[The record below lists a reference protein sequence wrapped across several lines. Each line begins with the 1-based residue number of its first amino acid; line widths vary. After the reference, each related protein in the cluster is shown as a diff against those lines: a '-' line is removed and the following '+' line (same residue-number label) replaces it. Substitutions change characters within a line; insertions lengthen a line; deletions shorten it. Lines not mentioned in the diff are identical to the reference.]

1 MTEKKRAGDG
11 FLPVD
16 RAGME
21 ARGWD
26 ACDAVIVTGDAY
38 VDHPSFGAAIIGRH
52 LESLGYRVGIV
63 AQPDWRNPGSF
74 LALGI
79 PRLFVGITSG
89 AMDSMVNHYTSFNR
103 IRSDDAYTPG
113 GAAGARPDRAVIVY
127 ANAVRRAMPGVPM
140 VLGGIEASLRR
151 LSHYDFWSETTRRS
165 VLLDTRADILVY
177 GMGERQIGEIAAR
190 LSEGRG
196 LDGIPGTA
204 VWMGASGA
212 TPPPGAVVLPSHE
225 EVVSSPRAFLDMTL
239 AIERE
244 ASPWCGRPLVQMSD
258 TRMTLVHR
266 PAEPLSGEEMDA
278 LYALPFTRRPHPSY
292 TEPVPAWEMIRD
304 SVTAVRGCAG
314 GCSFC
319 ALGLHQGRHLVSRSP
334 ESVLDEVRVLA
345 GQDWFRGT
353 VSDIGG
359 PTANMYGLRCTNPE
373 AERKCRRPSCL
384 YPSPCRYF
392 PTGQTAYADLLD
404 AAAKIPGV
412 KRTLVGSGLRL
423 DLAALDPAFVRRL
436 ACGHVGGQL
445 KVAPEHFSARV
456 LELMRKPGIATW
468 RRFLDLFRE
477 ASEGREQYVLPYVM
491 AAFPGCGMDDMDEAA
506 AELVRCGLSPRQVQ
520 AFLPTPMTLATCMY
534 ATGLASDGSAID
546 VVRKPSEKK
555 RQIDVLLGL
564 SGSRGRGVEPGG
576 RRRL

>member
-1 MTEKKRAGDG
+1 MKAALDDS

-16 RAGME
+16 REGMA

-52 LESLGYRVGIV
+52 LESLGYRVGIL
-63 AQPDWRNPGSF
+63 AQPDWTRPGSF
-74 LALGI
+74 LALGV

-113 GAAGARPDRAVIVY
+113 GRAGARPDRAVTVY
-127 ANAVRRAMPGVPM
+127 ANAVRRAMPGVPI

-151 LSHYDFWSETTRRS
+151 LSHYDFWSGRMRRS
-165 VLLDTRADILVY
+165 ILLDTRADILVY
-177 GMGERQIGEIAAR
+177 GMGERQIAEIAAR
-190 LSEGRG
+190 LAEGRE

-204 VWMGASGA
+204 VWKGASRA
-212 TPPPGAVVLPSHE
+212 IPPDGAVVLPSHE
-225 EVVSSPRAFLDMTL
+225 MVCSDPSAFLEMTL
-239 AIERE
+239 AVE
-244 ASPWCGRPLVQMSD
+244 AEANPWCGRPLVQMSD
-258 TRMTLVHR
+258 TRMTLVHP
-266 PAEPLSGEEMDA
+266 PAEPLSRGGMDA

-292 TEPVPAWEMIRD
+292 AEPVPAWEMIRD

-334 ESVLDEVRVLA
+334 ESVLDEVRRLA

-359 PTANMYGLRCTNPE
+359 PTANMYGLRCANPE
-373 AERKCRRPSCL
+373 AEKRCRRPSCL
-384 YPSPCRYF
+384 FPSPCPNF
-392 PTGQTAYADLLD
+392 PTGQAAYADLLD
-404 AAAKIPGV
+404 SAAAVPGV

-436 ACGHVGGQL
+436 ARGHVGGHL
-445 KVAPEHFSARV
+445 KVAPEHFSDRV
-456 LELMRKPGIATW
+456 LRLMRKPGISTW
-468 RRFLDLFRE
+468 RRFLDLFLE
-477 ASEGREQYVLPYVM
+477 ASAGRDQYVLPYVM
-491 AAFPGCGMDDMDEAA
+491 AAFPGCGINEMEEAA
-506 AELVRCGLSPRQVQ
+506 AELARCGLSPRQVQ

-534 ATGLASDGSAID
+534 ATGLSPDGGA
-546 VVRKPSEKK
+546 VEVERKPSEKK

-564 SGSRGRGVEPGG
+564 SGGSSGGMEPGG

>member
-1 MTEKKRAGDG
+1 MAAAGDG

-16 RAGME
+16 RRGME
-21 ARGWD
+21 ALGWD
-26 ACDAVIVTGDAY
+26 VCDAVIVTGDAY
-38 VDHPSFGAAIIGRH
+38 VDHPSFGAALIGRH
-52 LESLGYRVGIV
+52 LESLGHRVGII
-63 AQPDWRNPGSF
+63 AQPDWKDPGSL
-74 LALGI
+74 LALGV

-89 AMDSMVNHYTSFNR
+89 AMDSMVNHYTSFGR

-113 GAAGARPDRAVIVY
+113 GRAGARPDRAVTVY
-127 ANAVRRAMPGVPM
+127 ANAVRRAMPGVPI

-151 LSHYDFWSETTRRS
+151 LSHYDFWSGRMRRS
-165 VLLDTRADILVY
+165 ILLDTRADILVY
-177 GMGERQIGEIAAR
+177 GMGERQIAEIAAR
-190 LSEGRG
+190 LSEGRY

-204 VWMGASGA
+204 VWKGASRA
-212 TPPPGAVVLPSHE
+212 VPPEGAVVLPSHE
-225 EVVSSPRAFLDMTL
+225 AVCSDPSAFLEMTL
-239 AIERE
+239 AVEAE

-258 TRMTLVHR
+258 TRMTVVHP
-266 PAEPLSGEEMDA
+266 PAEPLSGGEMDA

-319 ALGLHQGRHLVSRSP
+319 ALGLHQGKHLVSRSSV
-334 ESVLDEVRVLA
+334 SVLGEVRILA
-345 GQDWFRGT
+345 CQDWFRGT

-384 YPSPCRYF
+384 FPSPCPNF
-392 PTGQTAYADLLD
+392 PTDQTAYADLLD
-404 AAAKIPGV
+404 AAAGIPGV

-436 ACGHVGGQL
+436 ARGHVGGHL
-445 KVAPEHFSARV
+445 KVAPEHFSERV

-468 RRFLDLFRE
+468 RRFLGLFRE
-477 ASEGREQYVLPYVM
+477 ASAGREQYVLPYVM
-491 AAFPGCGMDDMDEAA
+491 AAFPGCTMRDMEEAA
-506 AELVRCGLSPRQVQ
+506 EELRRCGLSPRQVQ
-520 AFLPTPMTLATCMY
+520 AFLPTPMTLAACMY
-534 ATGLASDGSAID
+534 ATGLSPDGRAVD
-546 VVRKPSEKK
+546 VARKPSEKK

-564 SGSRGRGVEPGG
+564 SGNPGKGLEPDG
-576 RRRL
+576 RRKL